1 MLQESID
8 FHEGVLGIMDESI
21 QVYSPELLQN
31 RISILRDTAV
41 LLDKVGQTEA
51 AIDYAT
57 GAMVNAQVR
66 RIRALP
72 SHPPCLPCLACPRA
86 QLRCGVEAGR
96 RPRPRI
102 RNSSGKQT

>member
-1 MLQESID
+1 MPLRNCGAD
-8 FHEGVLGIMDESI
+8 GAAAA
-21 QVYSPELLQN
+21 PCLL
-31 RISILRDTAV
+31 RHLVVFPSSTARRDTAV